1 MQKKE
6 NLWYH
11 MGYALETARSRLPA
25 PKEDGQGKPSP
36 AGEVS
41 HDAASH
47 GAVSHDAASHGAL
60 SLDAVSQGD
69 LSQKV
74 LGALLTVGAGS
85 VLTRVLAHWPSRR
98 GPGLFRLFRAGAA
111 GAAAAFL
118 AELARP
124 VITGK
129 KRETALE
136 EEFTDI
142 LLAGAG
148 RGLLYA
154 ALVEPRIPG
163 PPLLQGAAYGGL
175 EYALMPWGGLG
186 ELAGSKAP
194 QGKIPALS
202 LLLKDRGADE
212 QLVEHVA
219 FGVALALLYD
229 R

>member
-1 MQKKE
+1 MPKKE
-6 NLWYH
+6 NLWYQV
-11 MGYALETARSRLPA
+11 GYALETARNRLPTPA
-25 PKEDGQGKPSP
+25 TDTGSKPHP
-36 AGEVS
+36 VDHVS
-41 HDAASH
+41 H
-47 GAVSHDAASHGAL
+47 
-60 SLDAVSQGD
+60 
-69 LSQKV
+69 KV
-74 LGALLTVGAGS
+74 LDALLTVGAGS
-85 VLTRVLAHWPSRR
+85 ILTRALSVLPSKR
-98 GPGLFRLFRAGAA
+98 GPGLFRLFRAGMA
-111 GAAAAFL
+111 GAVAAFL

-124 VITGK
+124 ALTGK
-129 KRETALE
+129 HPKTPLE
-136 EEFTDI
+136 EEITDV

-163 PPLLQGAAYGGL
+163 PPILQGLTYGGL

-202 LLLKDRGADE
+202 VLLKDRGADE
-212 QLVEHVA
+212 QLVEHIA

>member
-6 NLWYH
+6 NIWYRV
-11 MGYALETARSRLPA
+11 GYALENVRNRLPA
-25 PKEDGQGKPSP
+25 PASTQGKGIKAPLSGAERSLDLP
-36 AGEVS
+36 P
-41 HDAASH
+41 
-47 GAVSHDAASHGAL
+47 AVSHD
-60 SLDAVSQGD
+60 V
-69 LSQKV
+69 SQKV
-74 LGALLTVGAGS
+74 LDALLTVGAGS
-85 VLTRVLAHWPSRR
+85 ALTRILSLWPSRK

-111 GAAAAFL
+111 GAAASFL

-124 VITGK
+124 ALTGK
-129 KRETALE
+129 KAEVPLE
-136 EEFTDI
+136 EEITDV

-154 ALVEPRIPG
+154 ALVEPRVPG
-163 PPLLQGAAYGGL
+163 PTLLQGAAYGGL
-175 EYALMPWGGLG
+175 EYALTPWGGLG
-186 ELAGSKAP
+186 KLAGAKAP

-212 QLVEHVA
+212 QLVEHIA

>member
-11 MGYALETARSRLPA
+11 LGYALETARSRLPA
-25 PKEDGQGKPSP
+25 PKEDGRGKPSP
-36 AGEVS
+36 TGEGS

-47 GAVSHDAASHGAL
+47 DAASHDVAPHDAAP
-60 SLDAVSQGD
+60 LDAISHGD
-69 LSQKV
+69 ISQKV
-74 LGALLTVGAGS
+74 LDALLTVGAGS

-186 ELAGSKAP
+186 ELAGSRAP

>member
-1 MQKKE
+1 MHKKE
-6 NLWYH
+6 NLSYR
-11 MGYALETARSRLPA
+11 MGYALETVLSRLPTA
-25 PKEDGQGKPSP
+25 KEAGGKKPSP
-36 AGEVS
+36 VDDVS
-41 HDAASH
+41 H
-47 GAVSHDAASHGAL
+47 
-60 SLDAVSQGD
+60 
-69 LSQKV
+69 KV
-74 LGALLTVGAGS
+74 LDALLTVGAGS
-85 VLTRVLAHWPSRR
+85 VLTRVLSLWPSRR

-124 VITGK
+124 VLTG
-129 KRETALE
+129 RNAETALE
-136 EEFTDI
+136 EKLTDV

-154 ALVEPRIPG
+154 ALVEPRIPA
-163 PPLLQGAAYGGL
+163 PPVLKGAAYGGL
-175 EYALMPWGGLG
+175 EYALRPWGGLG

-194 QGKIPALS
+194 HGKIPALQ

>member
-1 MQKKE
+1 
-6 NLWYH
+6 
-11 MGYALETARSRLPA
+11 
-25 PKEDGQGKPSP
+25 
-36 AGEVS
+36 VS
-41 HDAASH
+41 HK
-47 GAVSHDAASHGAL
+47 L
-60 SLDAVSQGD
+60 LD
-69 LSQKV
+69 
-74 LGALLTVGAGS
+74 ALLTVGAGS
-85 VLTRVLAHWPSRR
+85 VLTRVLSLWPSRR

-124 VITGK
+124 VLTGK
-129 KRETALE
+129 KAETPLE
-136 EEFTDI
+136 EKLTDI

-186 ELAGSKAP
+186 EVAGSRTP
-194 QGKIPALS
+194 QGKIPALAV
-202 LLLKDRGADE
+202 LLKDRGADE
-212 QLVEHVA
+212 QLVEHLA
-219 FGVALALLYD
+219 FGIALALLYD